1 MYLYWVVDGIA
12 NDGKNDILN
21 KRKWRRIEEGRK
33 FGSLFDDGLLYIFG
47 LAKD

>member
-12 NDGKNDILN
+12 NDGKNDTLN
-21 KRKWRRIEEGRK
+21 TRKRRQIEEGHK